1 MDDVPGAVDL
11 VESAYRGERSK
22 AGWTTEAAML
32 EGQRTDAAE
41 LMGIVSSAKRE
52 LIVAIDAQGQLLACC
67 GLEERGRGV
76 ARFGPFA
83 VRPPLQGGGVGKLLL
98 AEAERVAR
106 DVWACHTLEMTVIAQ
121 RDDLIAWYLRRG
133 YALTG
138 ETRPFPY
145 GDERFGLPLRD
156 DLRFVMLAKPLARP
170 LA

>member
-1 MDDVPGAVDL
+1 MDDVPAAVDL
-11 VESAYRGERSK
+11 VESAYRGERSR

-41 LMGIVSSAKRE
+41 LTAIVSSSKRE
-52 LIVAIDAQGQLLACC
+52 LVLAIDAQGELIGCC
-67 GLEERGRGV
+67 GLEERGDGV
-76 ARFGPFA
+76 AHFGPFA
-83 VRPPLQGGGVGKLLL
+83 VRPRLQGGGVGKLLL

-133 YALTG
+133 YVLTG
-138 ETRPFPY
+138 ETLPFPY

-156 DLRFVMLAKPLARP
+156 DLRFVMLAKRLA
-170 LA
+170 

>member
-1 MDDVPGAVDL
+1 MDDVAAAVDL

-32 EGQRTDAAE
+32 GGQRTDAAE
-41 LMGIVSSAKRE
+41 LTVIVSSAKCE
-52 LIVAIDAQGQLLACC
+52 LIVAIDADAELIGCC
-67 GLEERGRGV
+67 GIEGRGAGV
-76 ARFGPFA
+76 AHFGPFA
-83 VRPPLQGGGVGKLLL
+83 VRPGLQGGGVGKLLL

-121 RDDLIAWYLRRG
+121 RDDLIGWYLRRG

-156 DLRFVMLAKPLARP
+156 DLRFVMLAKSLA
-170 LA
+170 